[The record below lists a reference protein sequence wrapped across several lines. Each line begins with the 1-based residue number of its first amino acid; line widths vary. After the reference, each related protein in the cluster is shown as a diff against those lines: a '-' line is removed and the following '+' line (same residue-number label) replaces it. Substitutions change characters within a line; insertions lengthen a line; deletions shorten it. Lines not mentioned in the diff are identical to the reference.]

1 MIESGL
7 QIMVF
12 GMMGIFVVMGLI
24 ITTIV
29 VLEKVLNKPAEDSG
43 E

>member
-1 MIESGL
+1 MIQEGL
-7 QIMVF
+7 RIMLF

-29 VLEKVLNKPAEDSG
+29 VLEKVLNKPSENND
-43 E
+43 